1 MTHTYH
7 HVFANGTKATALIGT
22 DPVRYEVE
30 WDGPG
35 SRKLLPEYRRWR
47 QFIFEDFAKRTGRQF
62 AVVERW

>member
-7 HVFANGTKATALIGT
+7 HVFANGTKATATIGT

-47 QFIFEDFAKRTGRQF
+47 QFIFEDFAKRTGRQL